1 MVYELHELQA
11 PYWFDNDDVA
21 RIQQLNQNYQEQ
33 INYMDMIAHIF
44 RKPLGDEIFMR
55 LSSTEILRLL
65 SEEYPSVSC
74 TQKARIQLGIA
85 MKRLG
90 YNSHYVSGRKVY
102 DAVANNP

>member
-1 MVYELHELQA
+1 MTTAA

-33 INYMDMIAHIF
+33 IDYMDMIAHAF

-55 LSSTEILRLL
+55 LSSTEMLRLL

-74 TQKARIQLGIA
+74 SQKARIQLGIA

-90 YNSHYVSGRKVY
+90 FDSHYTNGRKVY
-102 DAVANNP
+102 DAVLNKSQ